1 MNVFSSRLGRV
12 TLSDVERFVSASRS
26 CATTGR
32 LPKYIPSFAKANPRW
47 FAVHID
53 TPLSQSVSVGDVHV
67 TFSLMSVVK
76 PFLLLYALEYCGHD
90 WVFRTVGT
98 QPSDLPFNSLL
109 QLQAD
114 QGFPR
119 NPMLNSGAIALC
131 SLFPGQNGSE
141 RCERFRKWLNH
152 QAHTHF
158 TLDHQTLASVK
169 SLPNEQNRAIAQ
181 FLGDAG
187 QLHCSVSDVIDT
199 YERVCCLAGT
209 VADLAAAGMI
219 LAQPRATVRMQHSRI
234 ATALMTTCGLYE
246 ASSRFALDVG
256 LPSKSGVSGA
266 ILSVLPREGAIA
278 CYSPPLDAI
287 GNSAGSLYFLR
298 QLSQQFNLSVFG

>member
-1 MNVFSSRLGRV
+1 MNVFSSRLGRI
-12 TLSDVERFVSASRS
+12 THTDVERFVSASRS
-26 CATTGR
+26 CALTGR
-32 LPKYIPSFAKANPRW
+32 LPKYIPSFARANPQW
-47 FAVHID
+47 FAVQID
-53 TPLSQSVSVGDVHV
+53 TPLSQTVSVGDIHV

-76 PFLLLYALEYCGHD
+76 PFLLLYALEYCGQD

-109 QLQAD
+109 QLQMD

-141 RCERFRKWLNH
+141 RCDRFRHWLNH
-152 QAHTHF
+152 QAGASLS
-158 TLDHQTLASVK
+158 LDHGTLASVK

-187 QLHCSVSDVIDT
+187 QLHCPVSDVIDT

-209 VADLAAAGMI
+209 VVDLSLLGLA
-219 LAQPRATVRMQHSRI
+219 LAQPRATVRMHHCRI
-234 ATALMTTCGLYE
+234 VTALMTTCGLYE

-287 GNSAGSLYFLR
+287 GNSSGGMYFLQ